1 MSDIQETE
9 MLAREAQLVFSN
21 CEGWSMSEGSLRTW
35 RGTIENITFEIFLP
49 RLFPEVPPVVRAL
62 RKVSHPN
69 IDADGRVSLRILEN
83 WRVEY
88 HIYQIILQLTS
99 LLKRSSGN
107 QPSSSVSTQSS
118 SRNSSQY
125 SQQQPIFPVS
135 DRRAPLPT
143 ATRTTDSSQAIS
155 SEVAVMRKELDRL
168 KEEVTK
174 RDEELTHIR
183 AKEAIGA
190 TGTGN
195 YQGAKID
202 DQVANLEAEQ
212 IAISELM
219 VNLDEK
225 HETGEISSIEYSKL
239 FKKYSR
245 DLFILSKKIEFV
257 QAKQ

>member
-21 CEGWSMSEGSLRTW
+21 AEGWSMSEGSLRTW
-35 RGTIENITFEIFLP
+35 RGTIENVSFEIFLP
-49 RLFPEVPPVVRAL
+49 RMFPEVPPVVRAL

-99 LLKRSSGN
+99 LLKRNPGN
-107 QPSSSVSTQSS
+107 RQVPQTNTQNYTPPSSQQTQN
-118 SRNSSQY
+118 R
-125 SQQQPIFPVS
+125 PIFPIS
-135 DRRAPLPT
+135 NRRSPLPT
-143 ATRTTDSSQAIS
+143 ATKPSDSSQAIS

-225 HETGEISSIEYSKL
+225 HETGEISSIEFSKL